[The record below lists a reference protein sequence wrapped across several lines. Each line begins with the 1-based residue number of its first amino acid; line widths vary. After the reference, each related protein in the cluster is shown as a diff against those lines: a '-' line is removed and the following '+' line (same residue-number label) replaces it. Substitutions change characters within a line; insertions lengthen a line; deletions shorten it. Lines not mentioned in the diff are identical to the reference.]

1 MKKKKNMK
9 INFKKIQSRIEKYLK
24 LISFIFILQ
33 INLRNKFY
41 FLFKGYRVFPK
52 YFFAIKKSILSYFFL
67 NFNEI

>member
-33 INLRNKFY
+33 NNLRNKFY
-41 FLFKGYRVFPK
+41 FLFKGYRVFQN
-52 YFFAIKKSILSYFFL
+52 IFL
-67 NFNEI
+67 L